1 MIKAFF
7 IVRLIKLSLRSNM
20 ITNQTKKSTKNL
32 LEVRE
37 QIQEDL
43 ITLLSNRIDNNT
55 MTKVCQIVVDNMNSV
70 IKKHNEYNI

>member
-1 MIKAFF
+1 
-7 IVRLIKLSLRSNM
+7 M

-43 ITLLSNRIDNNT
+43 ITLLSNRIDNST
-55 MTKVCQIVVDNMNSV
+55 MTKVCQIVVDNMNTV
-70 IKKHNEYNI
+70 IKKENEYNI

>member
-1 MIKAFF
+1 MTKAFF
-7 IVRLIKLSLRSNM
+7 IVRLTKLSLRSNM

>member
-1 MIKAFF
+1 
-7 IVRLIKLSLRSNM
+7 M

>member
-7 IVRLIKLSLRSNM
+7 IVRLDKLSLRSNM